1 MTETP
6 SAEEVLLVGV
16 IVAAFGLRG
25 QVKMRTITDN
35 VEHLHRNV
43 RTLFIGP
50 KRQPYRLKNV
60 QVPKAGTAILTLE
73 GVTERT
79 AAEELRGM
87 EVTIHERDAAPLA
100 EDEYFI
106 HDLYNLLVI
115 TEDGDEIG
123 RVREVLETGSN
134 EVLVVT
140 RPGAADA
147 LIPMIH
153 DVVSDLDISGGR
165 ITIRPIEGLL

>member
-1 MTETP
+1 
-6 SAEEVLLVGV
+6 
-16 IVAAFGLRG
+16 
-25 QVKMRTITDN
+25 
-35 VEHLHRNV
+35 
-43 RTLFIGP
+43 
-50 KRQPYRLKNV
+50 
-60 QVPKAGTAILTLE
+60 
-73 GVTERT
+73 
-79 AAEELRGM
+79 M